1 MPSQFFG
8 LNIAYTGLQAA
19 NVSLNTTANNISN
32 VETKGY
38 SRQNTVQKASD
49 ALHTWTTYGM
59 AGSGVDTIE
68 INQTRDQYYDLKFWT
83 NNANAGTFEIKQ
95 YYMEQLENYFT
106 ETDVKQGFGSIYDS
120 MFHALEEVYK
130 SPGDDTV
137 KTQYL
142 ASAQSLCEYFTSM
155 YTSLQNIQLDA
166 NSEIKNRVDT
176 INSIAD
182 QIATLNKQ
190 INTIEITGSRAN
202 ELRDQRALLV
212 DDLSKIV
219 DVKITETPIYVSED
233 SKEPSGIYTYSVDIA
248 GGQSLVYGYNYN
260 TLACTA
266 REQKINQS
274 DADGLYEIKWS
285 NDLEFNL
292 YGKNLGGELKGLM
305 EIRDGNN
312 EEYFHGKDISSN
324 PPATGVWVDGHSYNK
339 IVIEVTDDYLT
350 DINKTTLPEKGLLT
364 LVNKDFEYAG
374 WEYEAVDD
382 GAGNISHQYTF
393 YIEELPDPQFLGSI
407 AGVGREI
414 DYQGIP
420 YYMEQMNEWVRVFAQ
435 QMNSIEKQA
444 VDEYG
449 ADAKVLFAGADLTD
463 KNNVFEFHDYK
474 YNPGTGKDHDE
485 TQPYTMWS
493 SADDSYYR
501 LTAANFEVNQS
512 MIKDVKLFGTSKDI
526 HQGQDVQNITEELMG
541 VQDKKGIRG
550 CTTKEFLQTIL
561 SDVALAANSANTFN
575 AVYSDISKAIVNQ
588 RLSVSGVDNDEEA
601 LNLVKFQEAYNLSAK
616 MMQVFTE
623 IYDRLILQTGV

>member
-1 MPSQFFG
+1 MTSQFFG

-32 VETKGY
+32 VETEGY
-38 SRQNTVQKASD
+38 SRQNTVQQASD

-59 AGSGVDTIE
+59 AGSGVDTIR
-68 INQTRDQYYDLKFWT
+68 IDQTRDQYYDLKYWD

-95 YYMEQLENYFT
+95 YYMKQLEDYFT
-106 ETDVKQGFGSIYDS
+106 ETDLKEGFGTIYKNS
-120 MFHALEEVYK
+120 FHALEEVYK

-142 ASAQSLCEYFTSM
+142 AAAQSLCDYFASM
-155 YTSLQNIQLDA
+155 YTSLQKVQLDA
-166 NSEIKNRVDT
+166 NAEIKNKVDE
-176 INSIAD
+176 INSIAT

-190 INTIEITGSRAN
+190 INTIEINKTRAN

-212 DDLSKIV
+212 DELSKIV
-219 DVKITETPIYVSED
+219 DVKITETPIYVAED

-248 GGQSLVYGYNYN
+248 GGQRLVLGYEYN
-260 TLACTA
+260 TLECTT
-266 REQKINQS
+266 REHKINQS
-274 DADGLYEIKWS
+274 DADGLYEIIWS

-292 YGKNLGGELKGLM
+292 YGKNLGGELKGLV
-305 EIRDGNN
+305 EVRDGNN

-324 PPATGVWVDGHSYNK
+324 PPTSGTWSDGHTYHK

-350 DINKTTLPEKGLLT
+350 DINKTTLPEKGALT
-364 LVNKDFEYAG
+364 LINKDFEYVG
-374 WEYEAVDD
+374 WTYDEVDD
-382 GAGNISHQYTF
+382 GSGNISHQYTF
-393 YIEELPDPQFLGSI
+393 YTEELPDAKYLGSV
-407 AGVGREI
+407 ASVGKEI

-420 YYMEQMNEWVRVFAQ
+420 YYMEQMNEWVRVFAE
-435 QMNSIEKQA
+435 QMNFIEKQA
-444 VDEYG
+444 QDEYG
-449 ADAKVLFAGADLTD
+449 EDANRCLFTGADLVDGTNTYTFD
-463 KNNVFEFHDYK
+463 DYTR
-474 YNPGTGKDHDE
+474 GE
-485 TQPYTMWS
+485 TSWRS
-493 SADDSYYR
+493 DDDSYYK
-501 LTAANFEVNQS
+501 LTAANFQVNQD
-512 MIKDVKLFGTSKDI
+512 MIKDVKKFGTSKDI
-526 HQGQDVQNITEELMG
+526 HQGQDVQNIAEELLQ
-541 VQDKKGIRG
+541 VQNEKGIRG
-550 CTTKEFLQTIL
+550 CTSKEFLQTIL
-561 SDVALAANSANTFN
+561 SDVALAANSANTFS

>member
-38 SRQNTVQKASD
+38 SRQNTVQQASD

-59 AGSGVDTIE
+59 AGAGVDTIE

-83 NNANAGTFEIKQ
+83 NNASAGTFEIKQ

-106 ETDVKQGFGSIYDS
+106 ETDMKEGFGTIYTD

-130 SPGDDTV
+130 SSGDETV

-142 ASAQSLCEYFTSM
+142 AAAQSLCDYFQSM
-155 YTSLQNIQLDA
+155 YTSLQQVQLDA
-166 NSEIKNRVDT
+166 NAEIKNKVDE
-176 INSIAD
+176 INSIAS

-190 INTIEITGSRAN
+190 INTIEINKTHAN

-212 DDLSKIV
+212 DQLSKIV
-219 DVKITETPIYVSED
+219 DVKITETPIYVSEG

-248 GGQSLVYGYNYN
+248 GGQSLVNGYEYN
-260 TLACTA
+260 TLECVA

-274 DADGLYEIKWS
+274 DADGLYEIRWS
-285 NDLEFNL
+285 NELEFNL
-292 YGKNLGGELKGLM
+292 YGKNLGGELKGLV
-305 EIRDGNN
+305 EVRDGNN
-312 EEYFHGKDISSN
+312 EEYFHGTSSTTVGN
-324 PPATGVWVDGHSYNK
+324 GELWVDGHTYNT
-339 IVIEVTDDYLT
+339 VTIEVTEDYLM
-350 DINKTTLPEKGLLT
+350 DINKTTLPEKGNLT
-364 LVNKDFEYAG
+364 LVNKDFEYVG
-374 WEYEAVDD
+374 WTFQDMND
-382 GAGNISHQYTF
+382 GSGQYTF
-393 YIEELPDPQFLGSI
+393 YIKGAPEAKFLGSV
-407 AGVGREI
+407 ASVGKEI

-435 QMNSIEKQA
+435 QMNSIERQA
-444 VDEYG
+444 EDGYG
-449 ADAKVLFAGADLTD
+449 EDAKVLFTGADLTD
-463 KNNVFEFHDYK
+463 KNKVFEFHDYK
-474 YNPGTGKDHDE
+474 YNSTTHKDHDE
-485 TQPYTMWS
+485 SLSYKAWY
-493 SADDSYYR
+493 SAQDNYYR
-501 LTAANFEVNQS
+501 LTAANFQVNQD
-512 MIKDVKLFGTSKDI
+512 MVKDVKLFGTTRDI
-526 HQGQDVQNITEELMG
+526 TQGRDAQDITEDLLQVQN
-541 VQDKKGIRG
+541 QKGIRG
-550 CTTKEFLQTIL
+550 CTSKEFLQTIL
-561 SDVALAANSANTFN
+561 SDVALSASSANTFN
-575 AVYSDISKAIVNQ
+575 AVYSDISKAITNQ

-616 MMQVFTE
+616 MMQIFTE

>member
-32 VETKGY
+32 VETEGY
-38 SRQNTVQKASD
+38 SRQNTVQQASD
-49 ALHTWTTYGM
+49 ALHTWTSYGM
-59 AGSGVDTIE
+59 AGAGVDTIA

-95 YYMEQLENYFT
+95 YYMEQLEDYFT
-106 ETDVKQGFGSIYDS
+106 ETDMKEGFGTIYAD

-130 SPGDDTV
+130 SAGDDTV

-142 ASAQSLCEYFTSM
+142 AEAQSLCDYFGAM
-155 YTSLQNIQLDA
+155 YSTLQKVQLDA
-166 NSEIKNRVDT
+166 NSEIKNKVDE
-176 INSIAD
+176 INSVAS

-190 INTIEITGSRAN
+190 INTIEITGTRAN

-212 DDLSKIV
+212 DELSKIV

-233 SKEPSGIYTYSVDIA
+233 SKVPSGIYKYSVDIA
-248 GGQSLVYGYNYN
+248 GGQSLVLGYEYN
-260 TLACTA
+260 TLECIA
-266 REQKINQS
+266 REQKLNQS

-285 NDLEFNL
+285 NELEFNL
-292 YGKNLGGELKGLM
+292 YGRNLGGELKGLV
-305 EIRDGNN
+305 EVRDGNN
-312 EEYFHGKDISSN
+312 EEYFHGTDVSSN
-324 PPATGVWVDGHSYNK
+324 PPATGVWTDGHSYNK

-350 DINKTTLPEKGLLT
+350 DINKTTLPEQGLLT
-364 LVNKDFEYAG
+364 LVNKDFEYVG
-374 WEYEAVDD
+374 WEYEDVDD
-382 GAGNISHQYTF
+382 GGGNIKHQYTF
-393 YIEELPDPQFLGSI
+393 YIEELPEPEYLGSV
-407 AGVGREI
+407 AAVGREI

-420 YYMEQMNEWVRVFAQ
+420 YYMEQMNEWVRVFAER
-435 QMNSIEKQA
+435 MNFIETQA
-444 VDEYG
+444 QDEFG
-449 ADAKVLFAGADLTD
+449 DQAGCLFTGQNPTD
-463 KNNVFEFHDYK
+463 KNDPFTF
-474 YNPGTGKDHDE
+474 KDFTRGE
-485 TQPYTMWS
+485 TAWT

-501 LTAANFEVNQS
+501 LTAQNFQVNTD
-512 MIKDVKLFGTSKDI
+512 MIKDVRLFGTTQDI
-526 HQGQDVQNITEELMG
+526 TQGQDAQDITEKLLH
-541 VQDKKGIRG
+541 VQDEKGIRG

-561 SDVALAANSANTFN
+561 SDVALSASSANTFN
-575 AVYSDISKAIVNQ
+575 AVYSDISKAITNQ
-588 RLSVSGVDNDEEA
+588 RLSVAGVDNDEEA

>member
-19 NVSLNTTANNISN
+19 NAALNTTANNISN

-83 NNANAGTFEIKQ
+83 NNASAGTFEIKQ

-106 ETDVKQGFGSIYDS
+106 ETDMKQGFGSIYDS
-120 MFHALEEVYK
+120 MFNALEEVYK

-142 ASAQSLCEYFTSM
+142 AAAQSLCEYFTSM
-155 YTSLQNIQLDA
+155 YTSLQNVQLDA
-166 NSEIKNRVDT
+166 NSEIKNRVDA

-190 INTIEITGSRAN
+190 INTIEITGTRAN

-248 GGQSLVYGYNYN
+248 GGQSLVYGYDYN
-260 TLACTA
+260 TLSCKA

-285 NDLEFNL
+285 NELEFNL

-312 EEYFHGKDISSN
+312 EEYFHGTSS
-324 PPATGVWVDGHSYNK
+324 TSVDTNVPWSDGKSYN
-339 IVIEVTDDYLT
+339 VVTIEVTEDYLM
-350 DINKTTLPEKGLLT
+350 DINKTTLPEKGTLT
-364 LVNKDFEYAG
+364 LLNKDFEYVG
-374 WEYEAVDD
+374 WTYEEVDV
-382 GAGNISHQYTF
+382 GGNISHQYHF
-393 YIEELPDPQFLGSI
+393 YIEKHPDSEYLGGI
-407 AGVGREI
+407 AEVGREI

-420 YYMEQMNEWVRVFAQ
+420 YYLEQMNEWVRVFAEKMNYIEQ
-435 QMNSIEKQA
+435 QAQ
-444 VDEYG
+444 DEYG
-449 ADAKVLFAGADLTD
+449 NKAGCMFTGADLVD
-463 KNNVFEFHDYK
+463 
-474 YNPGTGKDHDE
+474 GTNTFTFRNFNRGE
-485 TQPYTMWS
+485 TAWRS
-493 SADDSYYR
+493 DDDSYYR
-501 LTAANFEVNQS
+501 LTAANYQVNQD

-526 HQGQDVQNITEELMG
+526 HQGQDVQNIAEELLG
-541 VQDKKGIRG
+541 VQNEKGIRG

-561 SDVALAANSANTFN
+561 SDVALSASSANTFN

-616 MMQVFTE
+616 MMQIFTE